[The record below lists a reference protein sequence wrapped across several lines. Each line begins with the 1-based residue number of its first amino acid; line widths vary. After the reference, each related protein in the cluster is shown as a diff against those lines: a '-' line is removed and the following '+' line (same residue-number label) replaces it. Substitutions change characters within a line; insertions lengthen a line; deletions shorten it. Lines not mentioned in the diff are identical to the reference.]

1 LKRRRGCR
9 SKVKRRRVQRDAL
22 DEEIEMKDKE
32 SKKFLNKVL
41 QRGTM
46 IEQKLLEQGALTDA
60 EAADLLKA
68 MVDQRL
74 NGEFAKQNLMDKLY
88 EAKLQ
93 EIKKNE
99 TLAKEKIRELNAQKK
114 MLMEKETK
122 VLEEKGKHEHL
133 VQRGLDFLVE
143 MEMNQG
149 PDLEDIKKNIE
160 VDPKLYSRLNLKRE
174 VPHEG
179 ADAGDHQEH
188 L

>member
-1 LKRRRGCR
+1 M
-9 SKVKRRRVQRDAL
+9 

-32 SKKFLNKVL
+32 SQKFLNKIL
-41 QRGTM
+41 QKGTM
-46 IEQKLLEQGALTDA
+46 IEQKLLDQGALTDA

-74 NGEFAKQNLMDKLY
+74 TGEFAKQNLMDKLY

-99 TLAKEKIRELNAQKK
+99 TVAKDKIRELNAQKK
-114 MLMEKETK
+114 MLLEKETK

-160 VDPKLYSRLNLKRE
+160 VDPKLYSNKWLKRE
-174 VPHEG
+174 VQNERTDSSHC
-179 ADAGDHQEH
+179 QEP

>member
-1 LKRRRGCR
+1 
-9 SKVKRRRVQRDAL
+9 
-22 DEEIEMKDKE
+22 
-32 SKKFLNKVL
+32 
-41 QRGTM
+41 M
-46 IEQKLLEQGALTDA
+46 IEQKLLDQGALTEA

-74 NGEFAKQNLMDKLY
+74 SGEFSKQNLMDKLY

-99 TLAKEKIRELNAQKK
+99 TVAKDRIRDLNAQKQV
-114 MLMEKETK
+114 LMDKEMK
-122 VLEEKGKHEHL
+122 VLEEKGKHEHI

-160 VDPKLYSRLNLKRE
+160 VDPKLYSMKWLNRE
-174 VPHEG
+174 VQ
-179 ADAGDHQEH
+179 DQRTDSCDSQEPFRTWGQKS
-188 L
+188 